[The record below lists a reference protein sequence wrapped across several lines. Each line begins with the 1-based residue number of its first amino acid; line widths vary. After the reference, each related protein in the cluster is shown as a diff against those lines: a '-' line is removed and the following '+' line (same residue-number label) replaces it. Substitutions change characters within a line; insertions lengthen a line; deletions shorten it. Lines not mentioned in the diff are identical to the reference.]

1 MHRLGVA
8 RLAGLQLL
16 VAVVKALIALVGT
29 VGAVNRTFLVDVTF
43 LVRMALLG
51 NGRSPSDGGERGASR
66 PEGTQQFSAIHR
78 STPQK
83 QAR

>member
-51 NGRSPSDGGERGASR
+51 NGRSP
-66 PEGTQQFSAIHR
+66 Q
-78 STPQK
+78 
-83 QAR
+83 